1 MRYKLRILNRNKFII
16 AVLLSICVASR
27 IYAVA
32 FTSVGSI
39 GIQNATVC
47 EELNS
52 KYSSLSRLNW
62 CIPLSISLGLNEE
75 LLISGFVS
83 CVSINTSLPGKL
95 GTMIDCDYY
104 LSGVVS
110 QYSSHSA
117 HIDTDCSFCIDL
129 VLMIFLLFLL
139 FLGNI
144 SAENIPHGEGMCKF
158 LLGDKIRQKTM
169 RHRI

>member
-104 LSGVVS
+104 FSGVVS

-129 VLMIFLLFLL
+129 GYKFSF
-139 FLGNI
+139 NDI
-144 SAENIPHGEGMCKF
+144 SIIPFISGKYQRRKYSAWGGYVQIPCWGTK
-158 LLGDKIRQKTM
+158 
-169 RHRI
+169 